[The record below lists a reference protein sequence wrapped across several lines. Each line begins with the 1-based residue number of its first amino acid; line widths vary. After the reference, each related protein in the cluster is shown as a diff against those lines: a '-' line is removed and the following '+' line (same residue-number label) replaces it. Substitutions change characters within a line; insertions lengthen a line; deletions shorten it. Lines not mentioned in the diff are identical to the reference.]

1 MGSCEQTNSEMKNY
15 FDEGG
20 EIFLKLYKKE
30 GNTYSY
36 WETWNTNIKS
46 AAVHWGNLG
55 ETGDKKTVYDIF
67 SKSAFQ
73 KKLNKLIYQ
82 KINDGYREIPLSE
95 QYTVLV
101 TFKLDNWGSPD
112 DLRRREE
119 LRSILT
125 EHLGWTGNGK
135 CDDADIG
142 SGEMTL
148 YCDVIDPYLAS
159 KTITQEFELKGITNN
174 YKLTI
179 LKGEELLEDDYN
191 PK

>member
-1 MGSCEQTNSEMKNY
+1 MKNY

-30 GNTYSY
+30 GNSYSY

-46 AAVHWGNLG
+46 ASVHWGNLG
-55 ETGDKKTVYDIF
+55 ETGEKKTVYDIF

-73 KKLNKLIYQ
+73 KKLNKLIDE
-82 KINDGYREIPLSE
+82 KINEGYREIPLSE

-101 TFKLDNWGSPD
+101 TFQLDNWGSPD
-112 DLRRREE
+112 DLGRREE

-148 YCDVIDPYLAS
+148 YCEVIDPYLAS
-159 KTITQEFELKGITNN
+159 KTITQEFEHKGVTDN

-179 LKGEELLEDDYN
+179 LKGKELLEDDYN